1 MFARKQILVIA
12 TLLAIL
18 GAASAL
24 PQDPTTKPTPE
35 DKPLATAPTDSK
47 DKPKPLETA
56 PTDSK
61 DKPKTG
67 DEPAQTYAEPTGFN
81 PDGSGGKTLGQ
92 DDPATERDETWPA
105 CDTPDQNPATEVTW
119 KTGKASTY
127 KLSDDKVFFLSPGQG
142 ACTNY
147 TDKDIGICLKPGWL
161 NSGYHNLC
169 DSVVEVFHPKANVSS
184 FARVVDAC
192 GAVENAT
199 FGCNDVYLTK
209 ALFET
214 LAGNDTDAVDRGA
227 LLGQVQWRFLDGE
240 QAKKA
245 QKKHPKFFPR
255 PFATTHSRSKS
266 KNKAD
271 SWKDENGNEHAS
283 AKSASVTEG
292 GALAGWVDA
301 FGDDFD
307 DLDDDDGSP
316 VTEATVPQPE
326 KASEKPEQ
334 TQTEEQKPADQKP
347 SDQKPTEEQPTEEQ
361 PTEEKPADKPT
372 PRRRSLRA

>member
-35 DKPLATAPTDSK
+35 DKPV
-47 DKPKPLETA
+47 ETT

-61 DKPKTG
+61 DKPKT

-147 TDKDIGICLKPGWL
+147 TDADIGVCLKPGWL
-161 NSGYHNLC
+161 SSGYHNLC

-214 LAGNDTDAVDRGA
+214 LAGNDTDAVDR
-227 LLGQVQWRFLDGE
+227 V
-240 QAKKA
+240 
-245 QKKHPKFFPR
+245 
-255 PFATTHSRSKS
+255 THSRSKS

-271 SWKDENGNEHAS
+271 SWKDENGNEVAS

-292 GALAGWVDA
+292 GAVAGWVDA

-316 VTEATVPQPE
+316 VTEPTAPQPE

-347 SDQKPTEEQPTEEQ
+347 SDQKPTEE
-361 PTEEKPADKPT
+361 KPADQPT